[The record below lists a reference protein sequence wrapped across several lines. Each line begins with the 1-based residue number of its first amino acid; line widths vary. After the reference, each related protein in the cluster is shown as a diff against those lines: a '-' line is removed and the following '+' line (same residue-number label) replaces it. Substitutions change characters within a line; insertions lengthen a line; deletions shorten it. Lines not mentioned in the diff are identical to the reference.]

1 MFLPLVTLLIT
12 LCALGIP
19 LLLREFPVV
28 LGSIHA
34 SGASE
39 RWSVKLLLPLL
50 AAAGFMAPFFLEIQE
65 WNALWEAVP
74 SYDLPSAIAIAAGT
88 AAAVM
93 ISAVIHRWTAVPY
106 AFLGAIFGSQLMVN
120 GRIDQPLLLGLVGTW
135 VAAPLLCG
143 FLSALLSAL
152 LHRYASRKGRHL
164 AIVDQRLLAGSV
176 LASML
181 LAAAWSWNLAPVLA
195 LFPRQILGAGY
206 FPALLML
213 GVVFFLFVLNIRQVR
228 AHAMNLSGN
237 QLDFGPGSI
246 LAILFS
252 MACCFG
258 LFSWNG
264 VEVLRLQPAPL
275 SACALFVAAL
285 TGVSLSRREAV
296 ILGSEIL
303 HSLAACAAAP
313 ILGLLATYCISMI
326 LGVSSDSTGATDW
339 NARLLPTFILMG
351 VVAVTAALY
360 LYVRA
365 GRNENRRR
373 QMLQAREDQV
383 YSTQKSLSALEVRVE
398 TNEKDLL
405 NKLDIKRKELV
416 DFAVGVSEQKAFM
429 EEVYTQLAQAKE
441 LPSGAAK
448 DQALEEILSK
458 LRERMYFTREMND
471 FYARTEVLHRDFN
484 MRLKEA
490 FPDLTE
496 GERKL
501 ANLLRQGFSSKY
513 IASLMNITPKSV
525 EISRSRL
532 RTKLGLK
539 RSDNLVQFIKS
550 I

>member
-1 MFLPLVTLLIT
+1 MS
-12 LCALGIP
+12 
-19 LLLREFPVV
+19 R
-28 LGSIHA
+28 
-34 SGASE
+34 
-39 RWSVKLLLPLL
+39 
-50 AAAGFMAPFFLEIQE
+50 AAGEE
-65 WNALWEAVP
+65 
-74 SYDLPSAIAIAAGT
+74 
-88 AAAVM
+88 
-93 ISAVIHRWTAVPY
+93 
-106 AFLGAIFGSQLMVN
+106 
-120 GRIDQPLLLGLVGTW
+120 
-135 VAAPLLCG
+135 
-143 FLSALLSAL
+143 LLS
-152 LHRYASRKGRHL
+152 L
-164 AIVDQRLLAGSV
+164 AQKD
-176 LASML
+176 
-181 LAAAWSWNLAPVLA
+181 
-195 LFPRQILGAGY
+195 
-206 FPALLML
+206 
-213 GVVFFLFVLNIRQVR
+213 
-228 AHAMNLSGN
+228 
-237 QLDFGPGSI
+237 
-246 LAILFS
+246 
-252 MACCFG
+252 
-258 LFSWNG
+258 
-264 VEVLRLQPAPL
+264 
-275 SACALFVAAL
+275 
-285 TGVSLSRREAV
+285 RR
-296 ILGSEIL
+296 
-303 HSLAACAAAP
+303 
-313 ILGLLATYCISMI
+313 
-326 LGVSSDSTGATDW
+326 
-339 NARLLPTFILMG
+339 

-429 EEVYTQLAQAKE
+429 EEVYTQLAHAKE

-539 RSDNLVQFIKS
+539 RSDNLVQYIKS